1 MGVSPDTPPS
11 EQSRPFLPSPP
22 QPEAPAPTFG
32 FPVPSPLQDNPP
44 AYLLLPV
51 YPLQRR
57 RRRRCCC
64 FRVLSASSF
73 FIAVIFSILLLAV
86 AILLLWPPNPELSVV
101 LLRLNRFRIT
111 PLPSVSIHI
120 LMGLEIKIRNPDFL
134 PIDYSSIVSSIF
146 YRGELLGSV
155 TSAGGRVEARNV
167 SYVDADLH
175 LDGVRVLEN
184 AIYLI
189 EDVAKASVE
198 FDVVTEAQGWLP
210 LFFFDLPIKGK
221 FSCIARVNPHEQTIS
236 HQDCYPAMRSV
247 TDCIFLLFQES
258 LQSSSRLKLFC
269 KLGSIFIMEEIGS
282 PDFDS

>member
-1 MGVSPDTPPS
+1 MGVSPDTPS
-11 EQSRPFLPSPP
+11 EQFRPFLPAPP

-32 FPVPSPLQDNPP
+32 FPVASPLQDNPP

-64 FRVLSASSF
+64 SRVLSASSF
-73 FIAVIFSILLLAV
+73 LIAGVFSILLLAC
-86 AILLLWPPNPELSVV
+86 AILLLWPSNPELSVV
-101 LLRLNRFRIT
+101 LLRLNRFRVT

-120 LMGLEIKIRNPDFL
+120 SMGLKIKIRNPDFFAM
-134 PIDYSSIVSSIF
+134 DYSSIVSSIF

-155 TSAGGRVEARNV
+155 TSADGRVEARKV
-167 SYVDADLH
+167 SHVDADLH

-189 EDVAKASVE
+189 GDLAKGSVE
-198 FDVVTEAQGWLP
+198 IDTVTEVQGWLR

-221 FSCIARVNPHEQTIS
+221 ISCITHVNPEDQTIS
-236 HQDCYPAMRSV
+236 YQDCHPA
-247 TDCIFLLFQES
+247 
-258 LQSSSRLKLFC
+258 
-269 KLGSIFIMEEIGS
+269 
-282 PDFDS
+282 